1 MHLLVGR
8 QNGFDDVVVA
18 GAATDIAVEL
28 VADRFLVQIASV
40 ARNHVD
46 GRHHH
51 AWRAEA
57 ALQAV
62 VFLEGSLNRMQLTVA
77 GKPLDGGD
85 RRTRRLDGKDRAAL
99 HRLAIHVNDTGTA
112 LVGIAAD
119 VRSRQAEF
127 FANKMDKK
135 RTLFTVTADCPAVHR
150 QFHFRHD
157 FLLAP
162 PPGADGII

>member
-8 QNGFDDVVVA
+8 QYGFDDVVVA

-28 VADRFLVQIASV
+28 MADRLLVQIASM

-46 GRHHH
+46 GGHHH
-51 AWRAEA
+51 ARRAEA

-62 VFLEGSLNRMQLTVA
+62 VLLEGSLNGMQLTVA
-77 GKPLDGGD
+77 GEPLDGGD

-119 VRSRQAEF
+119 VRAR
-127 FANKMDKK
+127 
-135 RTLFTVTADCPAVHR
+135 
-150 QFHFRHD
+150 
-157 FLLAP
+157 
-162 PPGADGII
+162 